1 MAIFTTEITLHML
14 IGKDTNYDVIAKRTY
29 GPPTS
34 CPEEMTQKEQIMNII
49 ASWLSCLVNRTSK
62 SCKEPSLHPLLL
74 VPRALIWSGFIL
86 IVRIT
91 VKITVRMEKSQS
103 S

>member
-1 MAIFTTEITLHML
+1 ML
-14 IGKDTNYDVIAKRTY
+14 IGKDTNYDVIAKRTHR
-29 GPPTS
+29 PTTS
-34 CPEEMTQKEQIMNII
+34 CPEEMTKKEQIMNII

-62 SCKEPSLHPLLL
+62 SCKELPLHPLLL